1 MGCLLCAEA
10 FASSKQKGRSNAE
23 AWADCYESL
32 DRGFLA
38 HANAQPDADVA
49 RALFAGAWYNPT
61 LLTHCLPATF
71 RPFCAVFS
79 PFFRG
84 FQLPGAKTERAGEQ
98 WRKMGEIWG
107 RNGRETAVT

>member
-1 MGCLLCAEA
+1 MCAEA

-49 RALFAGAWYNPT
+49 RALFAGACCTGAFIDLRPNLPCKTHDCCWGSGLHCSKSASSDALRT
-61 LLTHCLPATF
+61 GEAEQHELL
-71 RPFCAVFS
+71 V
-79 PFFRG
+79 
-84 FQLPGAKTERAGEQ
+84 
-98 WRKMGEIWG
+98 
-107 RNGRETAVT
+107 RNSD

>member
-1 MGCLLCAEA
+1 MRGSALLSARAGGCLLCAEA

-49 RALFAGAWYNPT
+49 RALCG
-61 LLTHCLPATF
+61 
-71 RPFCAVFS
+71 
-79 PFFRG
+79 
-84 FQLPGAKTERAGEQ
+84 
-98 WRKMGEIWG
+98 
-107 RNGRETAVT
+107 